1 MIPRCLYCMYDY
13 VGCEAHVTVKTMCTL
28 RSPSEAKLQYCC
40 CCAAHTDARRF
51 CGPPNLSTS
60 PTNMNLMASYYNQ
73 DVDFDKL
80 AEKDPD
86 FAAICKVSK
95 DKKWIDFKDAKVV
108 Q

>member
-1 MIPRCLYCMYDY
+1 
-13 VGCEAHVTVKTMCTL
+13 
-28 RSPSEAKLQYCC
+28 
-40 CCAAHTDARRF
+40 
-51 CGPPNLSTS
+51 
-60 PTNMNLMASYYNQ
+60 MNLMASYYNQ